1 MTVKFEIKDQLAKLL
16 ATEDLVVEHKKVLTA
31 SFNVSTRV
39 LVLPMWEKASNNVYD
54 MLVGHEV
61 GHALFTPNV
70 DIASFKAP
78 SSYINV
84 IEDARIE
91 KLIKRKFPGLCKSFF
106 RGYWELHEQDFFEV
120 QGLDSDEITLID
132 RINLYYKGSKD
143 MVFADDE
150 KVFVER
156 TGNTETFEEVCEL
169 AEEIHAFMKEQK
181 EKREQEK
188 IDDTD
193 FDMSSEMSNDIQ
205 KGSGESSGEDVE
217 ESEEE
222 GEGESSHPLFDEEQ
236 QTEGG
241 SSIST
246 DDLMGGDHFEEPD
259 IDEAVTD
266 TNLSKNLIDN
276 LLDLES
282 NRMETTYLS
291 VPSVNTETVIVPPQ
305 DIWDYF
311 DRKTAE
317 LEAEETHYYNYQS
330 LEFSCNEYETFKQS
344 AKKEVN
350 YLVKEFECR
359 KSATAYARST
369 TARTGVLDT
378 SKLHTYKFNEDL
390 FKKITVLPEGKN
402 HGLIFILD
410 WSGSMNFVLKDTVK
424 QLLNLVWFCKKV
436 KIPFNVYAFTNE
448 WYRNCDD
455 GRILQKPYGEL
466 IHQDFVDHEL
476 RVSDQ
481 FNLLNM
487 ISSDSPIRE
496 FDQHCKNLFCLV
508 ENSQSSYNY
517 PRLSLSGTPLNEAI
531 ISLHT
536 LIPEFKSK
544 YKVEKLNTIILTDGE
559 SQSMSYNK
567 AYVDRQTGETH
578 NGTYSVSS
586 YSNAL
591 RDRKLGR
598 TYNMKNDWSGL
609 TKVLLQNI
617 SEKFTDVNFIGIRLL
632 TGSDARR
639 FIANST
645 DYDYDTTDKL
655 MKIWKKQKSI
665 VLDNT
670 GYRKYF
676 GMSSTALSNDNTFDV
691 QEDATKTQIKRA
703 FSKSLNAKK
712 LNKKI
717 LSEFME
723 LIA

>member
-1 MTVKFEIKDQLAKLL
+1 
-16 ATEDLVVEHKKVLTA
+16 
-31 SFNVSTRV
+31 
-39 LVLPMWEKASNNVYD
+39 
-54 MLVGHEV
+54 
-61 GHALFTPNV
+61 
-70 DIASFKAP
+70 
-78 SSYINV
+78 
-84 IEDARIE
+84 
-91 KLIKRKFPGLCKSFF
+91 
-106 RGYWELHEQDFFEV
+106 
-120 QGLDSDEITLID
+120 
-132 RINLYYKGSKD
+132 
-143 MVFADDE
+143 
-150 KVFVER
+150 
-156 TGNTETFEEVCEL
+156 
-169 AEEIHAFMKEQK
+169 
-181 EKREQEK
+181 
-188 IDDTD
+188 
-193 FDMSSEMSNDIQ
+193 
-205 KGSGESSGEDVE
+205 
-217 ESEEE
+217 
-222 GEGESSHPLFDEEQ
+222 
-236 QTEGG
+236 
-241 SSIST
+241 
-246 DDLMGGDHFEEPD
+246 
-259 IDEAVTD
+259 
-266 TNLSKNLIDN
+266 
-276 LLDLES
+276 
-282 NRMETTYLS
+282 
-291 VPSVNTETVIVPPQ
+291 VNTETVIVPPQ
-305 DIWDYF
+305 DVWDYF

-330 LEFSCNEYETFKQS
+330 LEFSSNEYETFKQS

-586 YSNAL
+586 YTNAL

-609 TKVLLQNI
+609 TQVLLQNI
-617 SEKFTDVNFIGIRLL
+617 SEKFADVNFIGIRLL

-645 DYDYDTTDKL
+645 NYDYDTTDKL

-665 VLDNT
+665 ALDNT
-670 GYRKYF
+670 GYKKYF
-676 GMSSTALSNDNTFDV
+676 GMSSTALANDNVFEV
-691 QEDATKTQIKRA
+691 QEDATKSQIKRA